1 MYFYINKS
9 NKNEQ
14 TQLLEMRSNACIR
27 FRNGKGIYGIDQ
39 LYNLFF
45 LKVAGQI
52 ACATFYFSKLF
63 RNRTKCTAL

>member
-1 MYFYINKS
+1 MYFYIHKT

-39 LYNLFF
+39 LYKLLFF
-45 LKVAGQI
+45 
-52 ACATFYFSKLF
+52 KL
-63 RNRTKCTAL
+63 RGK

>member
-1 MYFYINKS
+1 MYFYTHKS

-14 TQLLEMRSNACIR
+14 TELLEMCSNACIS

-39 LYNLFF
+39 LYNLFY

-63 RNRTKCTAL
+63 RNTAKCTAL

>member
-1 MYFYINKS
+1 MYFYIRKT

-14 TQLLEMRSNACIR
+14 TQLLEMRSDACIR

-45 LKVAGQI
+45 
-52 ACATFYFSKLF
+52 
-63 RNRTKCTAL
+63 

>member
-1 MYFYINKS
+1 MYFYVHKT

-14 TQLLEMRSNACIR
+14 TQLLEMRSDACIH
-27 FRNGKGIYGIDQ
+27 FRNSKGIYGIDQ

-45 LKVAGQI
+45 FEVAGQI

-63 RNRTKCTAL
+63 RNTAKCTAL